1 MLNSHKSETSSDS
14 IYQKQSAAENSNQL
28 QVGTFIVNQGI
39 TEERARIVFEEM
51 IPQAIQEYAQD
62 AYKTANDRIS
72 YLENAVMPRILD
84 MDNALTSFA
93 DPAFQLLLRKAQHSA
108 ASTERVDDYSLL
120 SELIVCQIQKGSDR
134 KNRTG
139 ISQAIEIVG
148 DIDSDALCALTVA
161 HSINRLIPVSGDLR
175 EGLQA
180 LNALFDKIYYTDLPL
195 GMDWLDHLD
204 VLGALRISRISSLK
218 KIIDYYAER
227 LSGYVCVGIQIES
240 ENYRKAIDILASA
253 NLNEGILRNNDLLE
267 GYVRL
272 PVRDREAITELWM
285 NSMGVHRPILTNE
298 IEALQNVW
306 DMYTQEQA
314 LLEKVKAEFG
324 IVWDSFKVL
333 KEVRI
338 WWDEI
343 PCAFDITKVGTVL
356 AHTNAKR
363 CDSNLPDLM

>member
-51 IPQAIQEYAQD
+51 IPQAIQEYTQD

-218 KIIDYYAER
+218 KIIDYYAEK

-285 NSMGVHRPILTNE
+285 NSMGVHLSLIHISEPTRP
-298 IEALQNVW
+298 
-306 DMYTQEQA
+306 Y
-314 LLEKVKAEFG
+314 
-324 IVWDSFKVL
+324 
-333 KEVRI
+333 
-338 WWDEI
+338 
-343 PCAFDITKVGTVL
+343 
-356 AHTNAKR
+356 
-363 CDSNLPDLM
+363 